1 MAQKVT
7 TTMLCD
13 IHNDDTEATSTSSF
27 TLNHAAYEID
37 LCQKH
42 TELLVKNLGAFTGA
56 ARKAVPVRAA
66 RKYAPAKS
74 NGEAGLVRVWA
85 AENGL
90 TVPARGRVPSLIV
103 SAYAAAHKVSA

>member
-42 TELLVKNLGAFTGA
+42 TELLGKNLGAFVEN
-56 ARKAVPVRAA
+56 ARKAVPARTA
-66 RKYAPAKS
+66 RKYAPAKPS
-74 NGEAGLVRVWA
+74 GEAGLVRVWA

-90 TVPARGRVPSLIV
+90 VVPARGRVPSLIV

>member
-7 TTMLCD
+7 TITLCD
-13 IHNDDTEATSTSSF
+13 IHNDETEATSTNSF
-27 TLNHAAYEID
+27 TLNHTSYEID

-42 TELLVKNLGAFTGA
+42 TDLLNKNVGAFVDN
-56 ARKAVPVRAA
+56 ARKTIPARTA
-66 RKYAPAKS
+66 RKYTPASS
-74 NGEAGLVRVWA
+74 NGEAGRVRVWA

-90 TVPARGRVPSLIV
+90 VVPARGRVPGLVV